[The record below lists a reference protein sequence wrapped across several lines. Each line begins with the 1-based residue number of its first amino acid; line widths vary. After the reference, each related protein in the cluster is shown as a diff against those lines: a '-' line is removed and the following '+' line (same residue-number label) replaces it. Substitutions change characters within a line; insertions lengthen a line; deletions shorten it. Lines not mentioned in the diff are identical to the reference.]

1 MFRKQETTWAE
12 SQAEWMTWT
21 GGERAGG
28 KGVKILPFLAQVRRS
43 GSLGPGWEHQLAQSL
58 GIFPGDVRHRLAE
71 KAARVTVPFSLQ
83 MLALMSLIALRTR
96 KSQDTFILEFSQEKV
111 LMKTTSNLCRE
122 LTTWQALS
130 PLQVI

>member
-12 SQAEWMTWT
+12 SQAKRMTST

-43 GSLGPGWEHQLAQSL
+43 RSLCLDGSTGSLRAL
-58 GIFPGDVRHRLAE
+58 GIFPGDVRHRLTE

-83 MLALMSLIALRTR
+83 ILALRSLVALCMR

-111 LMKTTSNLCRE
+111 LMKMISNLYWE
-122 LTTWQALS
+122 LTTWQALNPS
-130 PLQVI
+130 QV